1 MEKLTSINL
10 NDLTIILD
18 VRSKVANRK
27 YMILSLFFTLQKAFI
42 HDSCFFHDHFWKIRD
57 PFWSVQTVKLTGIR
71 RKNA

>member
-42 HDSCFFHDHFWKIRD
+42 HDSCFFMIIFGK
-57 PFWSVQTVKLTGIR
+57 
-71 RKNA
+71 